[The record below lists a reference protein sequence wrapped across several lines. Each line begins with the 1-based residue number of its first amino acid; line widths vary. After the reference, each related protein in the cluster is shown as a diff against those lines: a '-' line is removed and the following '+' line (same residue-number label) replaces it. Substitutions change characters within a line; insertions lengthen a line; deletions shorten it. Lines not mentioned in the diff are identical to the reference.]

1 MKKYLHF
8 IPLVAAT
15 LITINVVYD
24 YFSEGLSITEN
35 NSFQTALLLLI
46 LAGVMKMVLNVK
58 SINLE

>member
-24 YFSEGLSITEN
+24 YFSKGLSITEN